1 MATSRPSSSKASSG
15 SSSDAPLPPV
25 GVAIKWIDLRPEVDR
40 LTGSVAGDERFAGC
54 SAADRAALEWALRI
68 AERGGR
74 EVIVA
79 SAGPEGVDELLRD
92 ALAVGATR
100 AVRVDLPA
108 GAASEEV
115 AAGLADVL
123 ADCGLICCGDWS
135 ADRGSGAVPAF
146 LAARLERQQALG
158 LVAVHPV
165 PTDDRDRGDDRD
177 RSDDPDEGGA
187 AGGARG
193 AGPGALR
200 ATRRLDHGRR
210 EILEVHEPAVLS
222 FEGGTASLRRAPL
235 AALLATADASIDV
248 VTGPTGR
255 HARVR
260 TLRTGP
266 ARPRARA
273 LPPPDLSLGP
283 RDRILAITGALVDHA
298 PARTIV
304 TDDADEAAD
313 LVLDQLATWG
323 VLDADLAGTTGT
335 TEPAADEP
343 GAG

>member
-1 MATSRPSSSKASSG
+1 MAARSATPEPTSDRTAPPSSPAG
-15 SSSDAPLPPV
+15 EAAPI
-25 GVAIKWIDLRPEVDR
+25 GVAVKWIDLRPEVDR
-40 LTGSVAGDERFAGC
+40 LTGNVSGDERFAGC

-68 AERGGR
+68 AERWGR
-74 EVIVA
+74 EVLVA
-79 SAGPEGVDELLRD
+79 SAGPEGVDDLLRD
-92 ALAVGATR
+92 ALAVGAAR

-123 ADCGLICCGDWS
+123 AGCGLVCCGDWS

-146 LAARLERQQALG
+146 LAARLERPQALG
-158 LVAVHPV
+158 LVGVEH
-165 PTDDRDRGDDRD
+165 PTDDRGDRG
-177 RSDDPDEGGA
+177 
-187 AGGARG
+187 RG
-193 AGPGALR
+193 LV

-210 EILEVHEPAVLS
+210 EILQVHEPAVLS

-235 AALLATADASIDV
+235 AALLAAGDAPIEV

-260 TLRTGP
+260 TVRTGP

-273 LPPPDLSLGP
+273 LPPPDPSLGP
-283 RDRILAITGALVDHA
+283 RERILAITGALVDHA
-298 PARTIV
+298 PARTVV

-313 LVLDQLATWG
+313 LVLDQLAVWG
-323 VLDADLAGTTGT
+323 VLDGATPEGEAPAGDRAEAGVPEIDGTG
-335 TEPAADEP
+335 
-343 GAG
+343 GG